1 MKIYRGWLYL
11 CLQHC
16 IFRCKVRI
24 FIDTNRLEIWEQI
37 KKSNTGFFSTSMV
50 KYIQISDIE
59 RQEYV

>member
-24 FIDTNRLEIWEQI
+24 IIDTNRLEIWEQI